1 MRRRTVLTLLELIN
15 EPIATTVIATHGL
28 TVTTIALTAVLDPSA
43 QRRKEA
49 RMVLAVLL
57 GRDRNDR

>member
-1 MRRRTVLTLLELIN
+1 MLTLIELIN
-15 EPIATTVIATHGL
+15 EPITATVIATYGL
-28 TVTTIALTAVLDPSA
+28 TVATVALMAVLDPSA

-49 RMVLAVLL
+49 RMVLALLL

>member
-1 MRRRTVLTLLELIN
+1 MLTLLELTN
-15 EPIATTVIATHGL
+15 EPITAIVIATHGL
-28 TVTTIALTAVLDPSA
+28 TVVTVALTAVLDPSA
-43 QRRKEA
+43 QRRREA